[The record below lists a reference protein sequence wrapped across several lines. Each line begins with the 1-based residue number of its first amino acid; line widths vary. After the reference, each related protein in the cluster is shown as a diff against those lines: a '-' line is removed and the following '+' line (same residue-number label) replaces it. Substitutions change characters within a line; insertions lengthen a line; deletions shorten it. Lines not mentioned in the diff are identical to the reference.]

1 MRNKYGKNELID
13 RTQAAGRAALLAGR
27 EVWLASLGTALVVGE
42 ESRKMFDRLVREGRR
57 MQRRQ
62 AARVT
67 DRVEQFGEKVRT
79 VGDQVQAGVHDA
91 MAATLHRFDVPT
103 HDDIQALLSRVEQL
117 SAKVRTLN
125 AR

>member
-1 MRNKYGKNELID
+1 MRKKFSRNELIV
-13 RTQAAGRAALLAGR
+13 RTEVAGRVALQAGR

-42 ESRKMFDRLVREGRR
+42 EGRKMFDRLVREGRR
-57 MQRRQ
+57 MQKRQ

-67 DRVEQFGEKVRT
+67 DRVEEFGKQVRT
-79 VGDQVQAGVHDA
+79 VGDQVQAGIHDA

-117 SAKVRTLN
+117 SVKVRTLN

>member
-1 MRNKYGKNELID
+1 MRKIHGRAELIEKA
-13 RTQAAGRAALLAGR
+13 QEAGRMALQAGR

-42 ESRKMFDRLVREGRR
+42 EGRKMFDQLVKEGRR
-57 MQRRQ
+57 MQNRQ
-62 AARVT
+62 KARVS
-67 DRVEQFGEKVRT
+67 DRVEEFGQQVRT
-79 VGDQVQAGVHDA
+79 VGDQVQAGVRDA
-91 MAATLHRFDVPT
+91 MATALHRFDIPT